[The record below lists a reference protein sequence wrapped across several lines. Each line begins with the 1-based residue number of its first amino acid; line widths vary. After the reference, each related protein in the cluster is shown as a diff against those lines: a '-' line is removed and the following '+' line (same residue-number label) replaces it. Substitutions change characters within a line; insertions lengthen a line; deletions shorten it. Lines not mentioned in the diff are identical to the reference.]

1 MSSYIFKNKTIC
13 DIKTIIC
20 DIEILMMKANID
32 QLYYTM
38 KYLNKL
44 DVGLLKQGQNKLV
57 YFCK

>member
-1 MSSYIFKNKTIC
+1 MSWYILKNKRIC

-20 DIEILMMKANID
+20 DIEILLMKANIG

-44 DVGLLKQGQNKLV
+44 DVGFLKQG
-57 YFCK
+57 